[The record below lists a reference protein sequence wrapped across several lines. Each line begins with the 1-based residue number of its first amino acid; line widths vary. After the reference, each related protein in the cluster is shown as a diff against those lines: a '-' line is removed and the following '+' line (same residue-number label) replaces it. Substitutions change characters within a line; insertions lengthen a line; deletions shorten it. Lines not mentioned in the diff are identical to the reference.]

1 MAMKL
6 FNLSALAM
14 VFFLNATAQNVGI
27 GTSNPTGPL
36 SFANTLGNKL
46 VLWGD
51 GNNAHYGLGIQ
62 GSTLQ
67 LYSDIANSNISF
79 GYGRSG
85 SFTERARIYNS
96 GLEGMYLNGRLHLRN
111 GDPSNLGG
119 GGGIWLYNPA
129 STVQIGFIGTQNSL
143 NIGFY
148 GGNAG
153 WGLTYNTV
161 NSRVGIGN
169 ENPNAPLAFGPT
181 LGKKITLYPGTTGDV
196 GFGVAGNRLQIY
208 SDNSNADVAIG
219 WDGNGLFNERFA
231 VKPNG
236 ALAVSS
242 NTGNPGQV
250 IQSNGAGASATW
262 NSPSNWLYNNVQ
274 VMRQTGNNYTIP
286 ANTGEIVVPGI
297 ETGSFSI
304 NLPSANNKIVLN
316 FTTFLGSTFCTFCEH
331 SYASFNVRVFR
342 NGTMQSNFIDN
353 AQIVNGSNMTYS
365 SGVELITGGAGTY
378 TFSVSVNNSNAHNI
392 SVFASR
398 LFIAA
403 IPQ

>member
-1 MAMKL
+1 MKK
-6 FNLSALAM
+6 LSAILLLI
-14 VFFLNATAQNVGI
+14 FFLCTTGRAQNVGI
-27 GTSNPTGPL
+27 GTTNPTGPL
-36 SFANTLGNKL
+36 SFASQLGNKI

-51 GNNAHYGLGIQ
+51 GNAAHYGLGIQ

-67 LYSDIANSNISF
+67 LYADAFNSNISF

-96 GLEGMYLNGRLHLRN
+96 GIEGMYLNGRLHLRN
-111 GDPSNLGG
+111 GDPANLGG
-119 GGGIWLYNPA
+119 GGGIWLYNP
-129 STVQIGFIGTQNSL
+129 TNTTQIGFMGTQNSQ

-148 GGNAG
+148 GGTAG
-153 WGLTYNTV
+153 WGFTYNII

-169 ENPNAPLAFGPT
+169 ENPNAPLAFAST
-181 LGKKITLYPGTTGDV
+181 LGKKITLYPGATGDV

-208 SDNSNADVAIG
+208 SDNQNADVAIG
-219 WDGNGLFNERFA
+219 WDGSGLFNERFA

-236 ALAVSS
+236 ALAVVG
-242 NTGNPGQV
+242 NTGTAGQM
-250 IQSNGAGASATW
+250 IQSNGAGAAASW
-262 NSPSNWLYNNVQ
+262 SSPSNWLYNNIQ
-274 VMRQTGNNYTIP
+274 VLRQPGNAYTIS
-286 ANTGEIVVPGI
+286 ANATEVVIPGL
-297 ETGSFSI
+297 ETGAFSI
-304 NLPSANNKIVLN
+304 NLPASNNKIILN
-316 FTTFLGSTFCTFCEH
+316 FTTYLGSTLCTFCNY

-342 NGTMQSNFIDN
+342 NGLLQGNFIDN

-365 SGVELITGGAGTY
+365 SGVELITGTAGTY
-378 TFSVSVNNSNAHNI
+378 TFSVSVNNSNTHNI

>member
-1 MAMKL
+1 MKK
-6 FNLSALAM
+6 LSAILLLSII
-14 VFFLNATAQNVGI
+14 VCTTSIAQNVGI
-27 GTSNPTGPL
+27 GTSTPTGPL
-36 SFANTLGNKL
+36 SFASQLGNKI

-51 GNNAHYGLGIQ
+51 GNAAHYGLGIQ

-67 LYSDIANSNISF
+67 LYADAFNSNISF

-85 SFTERARIYNS
+85 AFTERARIYNS
-96 GLEGMYLNGRLHLRN
+96 GIEGMYLNGRLHLRN
-111 GDPSNLGG
+111 GDPANLGG
-119 GGGIWLYNPA
+119 GGGIWLYNP
-129 STVQIGFIGTQNSL
+129 TNTTQIGFMGTQNSQ

-153 WGLTYNTV
+153 WGFTYNII

-181 LGKKITLYPGTTGDV
+181 LGKKITLYPGATGDV

-208 SDNSNADVAIG
+208 SDNQNADVAIG
-219 WDGNGLFNERFA
+219 WDGSGFFNERFA

-236 ALAVSS
+236 ALAVVG
-242 NTGNPGQV
+242 NTGTAGQM
-250 IQSNGAGASATW
+250 IQSNGAGAAASW
-262 NSPSNWLYNNVQ
+262 SSPSNWLYNNIQ
-274 VMRQTGNNYTIP
+274 VLRQPGNAYTIS
-286 ANTGEIVVPGI
+286 ANATEVVIPGL
-297 ETGSFSI
+297 ETGAYSI
-304 NLPSANNKIVLN
+304 NLPSANNRIILN
-316 FTTFLGSTFCTFCEH
+316 FTTYFGSTLCTFCNY

-342 NGTMQSNFIDN
+342 NGLLQGNFIDN
-353 AQIVNGSNMTYS
+353 AQIVNGTNMTYS

-378 TFSVSVNNSNAHNI
+378 TFSVSVNNGNTHNI

>member
-1 MAMKL
+1 MKKHFTNL
-6 FNLSALAM
+6 LLGIVLSA
-14 VFFLNATAQNVGI
+14 TSSAQNVGI
-27 GTSNPTGPL
+27 GTNSPTGPL
-36 SFANTLGNKL
+36 SFASQLGNKI

-51 GNNAHYGLGIQ
+51 GNAAHYGLGIQ

-67 LYSDIANSNISF
+67 LYADAFNSNISF

-96 GLEGMYLNGRLHLRN
+96 GIEGMYLNGRLHLRN
-111 GDPSNLGG
+111 GDPTNLGG
-119 GGGIWLYNPA
+119 GGGVWLYNP
-129 STVQIGFIGTQNSL
+129 TNTTQIGFMGTQNNQ

-148 GGNAG
+148 GGSAG
-153 WGLTYNTV
+153 WGFTYNII

-169 ENPNAPLAFGPT
+169 DNPNAPLAFAAT
-181 LGKKITLYPGTTGDV
+181 LGKKITLYPGATGDA

-208 SDNSNADVAIG
+208 SDNPNADVAIG
-219 WDGNGLFNERFA
+219 YDASGLFNERFA

-236 ALAVSS
+236 ALAVVG
-242 NTGNPGQV
+242 NTGTAGQM
-250 IQSNGAGASATW
+250 IQSNGAGAAASW
-262 NSPSNWLYNNVQ
+262 SSPSNWLYNNIQ
-274 VMRQTGNNYTIP
+274 VLRQPGNPYTIS
-286 ANTGEIVVPGI
+286 ANATEVVIPGL
-297 ETGSFSI
+297 ETGAFSI
-304 NLPSANNKIVLN
+304 NLPAGNNKIILN

-331 SYASFNVRVFR
+331 SYASFNVRVFK
-342 NGTMQSNFIDN
+342 NGSLQGNFIDN

-365 SGVELITGGAGTY
+365 SGVEVINGTAGTY
-378 TFSVSVNNSNAHNI
+378 TFSVSVNNSNTHNI